1 MLKFYKIELRLQFHC
16 YILICRKC
24 PCKTLYQHTIWGG
37 GKREGWAIVHRTPTL
52 PPPLLTVRTG
62 SPSNSDR
69 NWHRK
74 NAILPTHRTSHHLH
88 LLSITVICHDLF
100 VISVSPWKIVSYS
113 WHFFQ
118 VILRDQPIMLL
129 TTLFMI

>member
-1 MLKFYKIELRLQFHC
+1 MIYWMPLGDKKNILEKLQKFSVLPWQPNLPKIKKAKRLWVFIVLGI
-16 YILICRKC
+16 Y
-24 PCKTLYQHTIWGG
+24 TF
-37 GKREGWAIVHRTPTL
+37 EWA
-52 PPPLLTVRTG
+52 VRTG

-74 NAILPTHRTSHHLH
+74 NAILPTHRTHHLH

-129 TTLFMI
+129 TTLLII